1 MQIMSYTNQQ
11 RDVSIVAAVSPVAS
25 VSTQGDDVRDS
36 HVLLC
41 VLILL
46 PSPHSE
52 GRTEAL
58 GG

>member
-1 MQIMSYTNQQ
+1 MSYTNQQ